1 MSGRQEY
8 WQVLFSLHCSDEN
21 YVETDCAFAD
31 IRGEYCV
38 TRDHWN
44 CRSIAGVDGAT
55 NCARTFQSFSMSD
68 KDESGEAASVE
79 RLNQDLSRSFQRCH
93 RLLFDYRS
101 QLAANSNQP
110 ELLDGMERSSSAKLD
125 Q

>member
-1 MSGRQEY
+1 
-8 WQVLFSLHCSDEN
+8 
-21 YVETDCAFAD
+21 
-31 IRGEYCV
+31 
-38 TRDHWN
+38 
-44 CRSIAGVDGAT
+44 
-55 NCARTFQSFSMSD
+55 MSD